1 MNNSLQMMV
10 AALMALWFGL
20 GYGGTVNA
28 SSMVQSVFSRTGMG
42 NPVGDNVPSKN
53 GINNII
59 VFDNFSILNL
69 DHSVIVMIASDFGEN
84 TKLTHFELDSAMVID
99 NVLVTY
105 GNLPNLNNP
114 GSNRFDPEK
123 MSLLPIPEPGKYV
136 MVLIGLGLIG
146 FTLRRRTIRIPR
158 HLFS

>member
-20 GYGGTVNA
+20 DMGAVNA

-53 GINNII
+53 GINNIV

-69 DHSVIVMIASDFGEN
+69 DHSVMIASDFGEH
-84 TKLTHFELDSAMVID
+84 TKFTHSELDSAMVID
-99 NVLVTY
+99 NALVTY
-105 GNLPNLNNP
+105 GNLPNLNSP

-123 MSLLPIPEPGKYV
+123 MNLLPIPEPGEYA
-136 MVLIGLGLIG
+136 MVLIGLGLVG

>member
-1 MNNSLQMMV
+1 MNNNLQMMV
-10 AALMALWFGL
+10 AALIVLWFGL
-20 GYGGTVNA
+20 DMGTVNA

-42 NPVGDNVPSKN
+42 NPVEDNVASKDT
-53 GINNII
+53 INNIV
-59 VFDNFSILNL
+59 VFDNFSVLNL
-69 DHSVIVMIASDFGEN
+69 DHSVTIASNFGEH

-123 MSLLPIPEPGKYV
+123 MSLLPIPEPGKYA